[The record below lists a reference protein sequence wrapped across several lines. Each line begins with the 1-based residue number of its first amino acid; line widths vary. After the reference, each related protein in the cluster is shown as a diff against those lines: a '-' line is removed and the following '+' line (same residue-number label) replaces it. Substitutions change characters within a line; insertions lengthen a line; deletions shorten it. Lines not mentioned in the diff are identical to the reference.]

1 MLARAP
7 SYATYVRERPSWALL
22 ILFGRLNWARWI
34 ERKLRARKL
43 FSSNLPHS
51 DDIGSPEATIIAK
64 RMRTDGVCEEFALEP
79 ETLAQIRAF
88 ADANP
93 CSARD
98 DKQPFL
104 AKDFADKNKDR
115 RKDILAAYYFSD
127 VTKCPAIVRLMS
139 DPRLLCI
146 ARNYLGQDTKNIRTR
161 LWWSFPARRYDDAD
175 LRSVAQDRFH
185 FDLNDWRTIKFF
197 FYITEVDE
205 MGGPHIYVRGSHRAK
220 ALRHQYSILLGKEKA
235 ELEAIYGAAMFRTI
249 VGAAGSGFS
258 EDPFVFHTGAT
269 VRTNPRLILELEFGL
284 DDPSPSY
291 RYGDLG

>member
-1 MLARAP
+1 MGSP
-7 SYATYVRERPSWALL
+7 DPVR
-22 ILFGRLNWARWI
+22 RLNWARWI

-43 FSSNLPHS
+43 FSGNLPHS
-51 DDIGSPEATIIAK
+51 DDVASPDATIIAK

-79 ETLAQIRAF
+79 ETLSQIRAF
-88 ADANP
+88 ADANQ
-93 CSARD
+93 CTARD

-115 RKDILAAYYFSD
+115 RKDILAAYYVAD

-139 DPRLLCI
+139 DQRLLCI

-175 LRSVAQDRFH
+175 LRSVAQNRFQ
-185 FDLNDWRTIKFF
+185 FDLNHWQTIKFF
-197 FYITEVDE
+197 FYITDVDE
-205 MGGPHIYVRGSHRAK
+205 MGGSHIYVRGSHRAK
-220 ALRHQYSILLGKEKA
+220 ALRRQYSFLLGKEEA
-235 ELEAIYGAAMFRTI
+235 ELEAIYGADMFRKI

-258 EDPFVFHTGAT
+258 EDPFVFHTGET
-269 VRTNPRLILELEFGL
+269 VRTNPRLIRELEFGL